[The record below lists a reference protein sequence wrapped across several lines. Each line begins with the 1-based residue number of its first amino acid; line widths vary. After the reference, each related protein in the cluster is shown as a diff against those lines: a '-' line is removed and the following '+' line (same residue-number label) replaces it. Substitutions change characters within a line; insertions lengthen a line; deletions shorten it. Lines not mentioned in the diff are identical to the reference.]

1 MKKRLLSLFLIAV
14 MLLSCG
20 VLGASAE
27 DKPELTFL
35 ITSPTYDIE
44 GDVTVQA
51 VRRIS
56 GYQINYEQLNGTEQ
70 LSLIISGDK
79 EASQYDFINL
89 SKARYNL
96 MMSNE
101 ALTDITDLLDEY
113 GPNIKAAYSTLW
125 PAVTVDGRI
134 YAIPST
140 AAQPNSL
147 NASIMAR
154 KDLLDA
160 IGYTEDKLPRK
171 LDDFI
176 QMLRDVQAAYP
187 DMVPLTMAQG
197 YIVTPIASAYNLLA
211 EQAPYQYLDGHVISV
226 LDNPNLEKYLETMRM
241 LYNEHLIDIEMP
253 ALDATTASN
262 KWAAGQAVM
271 LYASWKGCDPYIAA
285 MRELFPDM
293 DYEILPLL
301 EDENGK
307 VHAQVYYGVG
317 SYGGFPVTSKNTVDT
332 IKAINTMME
341 DANYKELVLGVE
353 GVHWEYR
360 DGAIYPIQPAFND
373 EKNNSNSF
381 LGGLYRE
388 DVYPIYWEVRLKK
401 NNDIER
407 CFYGMRDSLLDGGEQ
422 SPTAIAPTVTVVDN
436 LNALE
441 TRIKDTLVAIVSVSE
456 DMSALQSLRD
466 YWNAN
471 GGDQVV
477 EFYDTWYNE
486 NIANK

>member
-1 MKKRLLSLFLIAV
+1 MKKLISMLLIAV
-14 MLLSCG
+14 MLLSCSIF
-20 VLGASAE
+20 GALADE
-27 DKPELTFL
+27 EVELTFL

-56 GYQINYEQLNGTEQ
+56 GYKVNYEQLNGTEQ
-70 LSLIISGDK
+70 LSLIISGEKD
-79 EASQYDFINL
+79 AAQYDFINL
-89 SKARYNL
+89 NKSRYNL

-101 ALTDITDLLDEY
+101 ALADITDLLDEY
-113 GPNIKAAYSTLW
+113 GPNIKKAYSTLW

-160 IGYTEDKLPRK
+160 IGYTEDKLPRT
-171 LDDFI
+171 LDGFI
-176 QMLRDVQAAYP
+176 QMLRDVKAAYP
-187 DMVPLTMAQG
+187 DKVPLTMAKG
-197 YIVTPIASAYNLLA
+197 YIITPITSAYNVLA
-211 EQAPYQYLDGHVISV
+211 EQAPYQYMDGHVISV
-226 LDNPNLEKYLETMRM
+226 LSNPNLEKYLETMRM
-241 LYNEHLIDIEMP
+241 LYKEELIDIEMP

-262 KWAAGQAVM
+262 KWASGQAVM

-285 MRELFPDM
+285 MRELFPEM

-317 SYGGFPVTSKNTVDT
+317 SYGGFPVTSKHLVDT
-332 IKAINTMME
+332 IKAINNMME

-360 DGAIYPIQPAFND
+360 DGSIYPIQPAFND

-407 CFYGMRDSLLDGGEQ
+407 CFYGMRGSLLDGGEQ

-441 TRIKDTLVAIVSVSE
+441 ARISDTLVAIVSGSE
-456 DMSALQSLRD
+456 EMSALEELRT
-466 YWNAN
+466 YWNNN
-471 GGDQVV
+471 GGDKVV

-486 NIANK
+486 NIVNK